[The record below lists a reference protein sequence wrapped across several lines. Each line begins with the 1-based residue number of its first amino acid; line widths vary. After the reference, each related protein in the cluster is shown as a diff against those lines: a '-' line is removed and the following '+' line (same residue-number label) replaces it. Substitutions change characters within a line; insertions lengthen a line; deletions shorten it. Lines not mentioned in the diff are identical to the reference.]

1 MTMKNKKLK
10 IVMSIIGIVMTF
22 FTTITLVFAWKVFS
36 DTASSITLQ
45 VTKIDSEIHLYQAID
60 DNYNGVP
67 NLLSRYSESSKNE
80 ILSNYPTNKSEY
92 YKEKYAFNYIGY
104 KYATSQEPTYEDILK
119 YNFGQIYPT
128 QIKTLKFSAVNKS
141 DGTNYISFSF
151 NEKEYEN
158 VTKLNILKCMSVRV
172 GRVINVDNNINSD
185 NIKIEF
191 LDKVYFNDVIDT
203 KLNSFDVLK
212 EEDAYEIK
220 GSINK
225 NSEINDDVVD
235 LWFQF
240 EFEDYNS
247 LVNHS
252 LESNSRPF
260 NLSHSV
266 YKSLQGESLDLP
278 DLKLKLEVRVN

>member
-1 MTMKNKKLK
+1 MKNKRFK
-10 IVMSIIGIVMTF
+10 IVMTIVGIVMTF
-22 FTTITLVFAWKVFS
+22 FTTLTVVFAWKVFTDS
-36 DTASSITLQ
+36 ASSLTLQ

-67 NLLSRYSESSKNE
+67 NLLSRYSESKINE
-80 ILSNYPTNKSEY
+80 IKSNYPQDKNEY

-104 KYATSQEPTYEDILK
+104 KYAISQEPSYEDILK
-119 YNFGQIYPT
+119 YDFGQIYPT

-151 NEKEYEN
+151 NEKEYDSIS
-158 VTKLNILKCMSVRV
+158 KLNILKCMSVRV

-185 NIKIEF
+185 NINIEF
-191 LDKVYFNDVIDT
+191 LDKVYFNDFIDS
-203 KLNSFDVLK
+203 KFNSFDVLK

-225 NSEINDDVVD
+225 NPAINDDVVD

-240 EFEDYNS
+240 EFEDYDS
-247 LVNHS
+247 LIKHS
-252 LESNSRPF
+252 NESNAKPF
-260 NLSHSV
+260 NLTDSV
-266 YKSLQGESLDLP
+266 YQSLQGEEIDLP
-278 DLKLKLEVRVN
+278 NLKLKLEVRVN